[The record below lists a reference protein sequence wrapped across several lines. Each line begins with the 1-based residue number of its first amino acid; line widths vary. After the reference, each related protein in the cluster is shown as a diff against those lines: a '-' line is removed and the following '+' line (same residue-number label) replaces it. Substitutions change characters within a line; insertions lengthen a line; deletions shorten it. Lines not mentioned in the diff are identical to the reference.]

1 MQRWQPW
8 QAAPKVDWGAALE
21 REAVIRPL
29 ADQPRLSEVMIQ
41 NAAAELGLDRVTIY
55 RLIRRYRQRPQTSS
69 LLPLKRGRGRNS
81 RFLDKAR
88 EDLIKACIK
97 EFYLVPERPSTA
109 ALMRD
114 VRQRFSERQLSVPN
128 YRTVVRRVA
137 ALDPHFVMTKR
148 QGAKAAREKYGPVG
162 GANLRSDV
170 PLDIVQIDHTL
181 VDVIVVDQDHRLS
194 IGRPWLTLAIDIASR
209 AIVGFSLSL
218 EAPSALS
225 VSLVLS
231 HVVLPKAAWL
241 ADRELHN
248 LDWPMAGLP
257 RVIHL
262 DNAKEFHSEALVR
275 GCQEYGIAI
284 DYRLPGQPHLGGH
297 IERLI
302 GTMMGAVHLLPG
314 TTFSN
319 VTEKESYDSEGRAV
333 LTLRELERWLALQIA
348 GVYHF
353 SVHSALDK
361 TPLAAWQEGVAKGN
375 SRSDIQQVPM
385 NSSWISCPQC
395 RGSFRKT
402 AYISTKSA
410 TGTTY

>member
-1 MQRWQPW
+1 MQRLQPW
-8 QAAPKVDWGAALE
+8 QMASKADWSAALE

-170 PLDIVQIDHTL
+170 PLVSCK
-181 VDVIVVDQDHRLS
+181 S
-194 IGRPWLTLAIDIASR
+194 ITPWWT
-209 AIVGFSLSL
+209 SLSL
-218 EAPSALS
+218 IRTTACRS
-225 VSLVLS
+225 V
-231 HVVLPKAAWL
+231 
-241 ADRELHN
+241 
-248 LDWPMAGLP
+248 G
-257 RVIHL
+257 
-262 DNAKEFHSEALVR
+262 R
-275 GCQEYGIAI
+275 G
-284 DYRLPGQPHLGGH
+284 
-297 IERLI
+297 
-302 GTMMGAVHLLPG
+302 
-314 TTFSN
+314 
-319 VTEKESYDSEGRAV
+319 
-333 LTLRELERWLALQIA
+333 
-348 GVYHF
+348 
-353 SVHSALDK
+353 
-361 TPLAAWQEGVAKGN
+361 
-375 SRSDIQQVPM
+375 
-385 NSSWISCPQC
+385 
-395 RGSFRKT
+395 
-402 AYISTKSA
+402 
-410 TGTTY
+410 